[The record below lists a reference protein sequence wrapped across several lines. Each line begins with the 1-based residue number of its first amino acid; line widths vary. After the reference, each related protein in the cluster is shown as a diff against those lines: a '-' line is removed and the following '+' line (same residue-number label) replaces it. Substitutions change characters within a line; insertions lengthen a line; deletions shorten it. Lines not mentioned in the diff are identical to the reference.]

1 MSASMKVGDSKSRAS
16 ELFSQHSHFLF
27 VPFKKKLLLFF
38 GGEKKRGS
46 QTFSFF
52 AKFAASK
59 RGFLAVILTVLILAW
74 IPYVCLRA
82 AVQLAA
88 GRLLG
93 LFHSP
98 CTEIC
103 QWSRKRNTGMNF
115 YSMLLLGTA
124 ETMDSTGK

>member
-1 MSASMKVGDSKSRAS
+1 MKVGDSKSRAS

-82 AVQLAA
+82 ACSREA
-88 GRLLG
+88 LG
-93 LFHSP
+93 VVPFPLH
-98 CTEIC
+98 
-103 QWSRKRNTGMNF
+103 RNMP
-115 YSMLLLGTA
+115 L
-124 ETMDSTGK
+124 E